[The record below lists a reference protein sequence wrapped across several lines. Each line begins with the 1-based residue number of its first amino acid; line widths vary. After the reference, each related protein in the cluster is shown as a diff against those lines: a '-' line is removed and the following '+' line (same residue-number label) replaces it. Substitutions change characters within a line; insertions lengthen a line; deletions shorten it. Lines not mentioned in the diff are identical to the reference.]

1 MKFVRAVLSILQPVW
16 PGAAAWL
23 AERLFFTA
31 PRRPASATATAAL
44 VNADRFTL
52 RVEGR
57 RVIGWRWGDRGRP
70 VVYLAHGWGSR
81 GARIGAF
88 VQPLL
93 GAGYSVV
100 TYDAPGHGA
109 SGWGMSS
116 MPDFARALAAVTAR
130 EGNGSTPHAII
141 AHSFGC
147 AGTALALSWG
157 LEASRLV
164 FLAPAADP
172 AAWVVPFAHAV
183 GLRPDVLERM
193 RARSERRLQI
203 RWADVNVCDIARRL
217 PNPPPLLIVHDNQD
231 ETVAARDGDAIAAAW
246 PRAQLLRTE
255 GLGHRGVT
263 HNPLIVQQVVDF
275 VTAQEPLDSSRRMS
289 DAQRLEH
296 ELFYREE
303 RVWSALSSPAN
314 SWSSGRP
321 RSDTTQHV

>member
-1 MKFVRAVLSILQPVW
+1 MRFFRAVLSILQPVW
-16 PGAAAWL
+16 PSAAAWL
-23 AERLFFTA
+23 TERVFFTA
-31 PRRPASATATAAL
+31 PHRRPSASARAAL
-44 VNADRFTL
+44 AGAEQFAL

-57 RVIGWRWGDRGRP
+57 RVIGWRWGSSDAP
-70 VVYLAHGWGSR
+70 TVYLAHGWGSR
-81 GARIGAF
+81 GARLSAF
-88 VQPLL
+88 VRPLL
-93 GAGYSVV
+93 ASGYAVV

-130 EGNGSTPHAII
+130 EGNGSAPHAVI

-157 LEASRLV
+157 LEVSRLV

-172 AAWVVPFAHAV
+172 AAWVVPFARAV
-183 GLRPDVLERM
+183 GLRPDVLDRM
-193 RARSERRLQI
+193 RARSERRLRI

-217 PNPPPLLIVHDNQD
+217 PTPPPLLIMHDTQD
-231 ETVAARDGDAIAAAW
+231 ETVAARDGEAIAAAW

-255 GLGHRGVT
+255 GLGHHGVT
-263 HNPLIVQQVVDF
+263 HDPLIVGRVVDF
-275 VTAQEPLDSSRRMS
+275 VTAKAPLDSSRRVS

-314 SWSSGRP
+314 S
-321 RSDTTQHV
+321 

>member
-1 MKFVRAVLSILQPVW
+1 MNFFRAVLSILQPVW

-31 PRRPASATATAAL
+31 PRRPGSATARAAL
-44 VNADRFTL
+44 ANAVRFTL
-52 RVEGR
+52 RVDGR

-70 VVYLAHGWGSR
+70 VVYLIHGWGSR
-81 GARIGAF
+81 GSRMSAF

-93 GAGYSVV
+93 GAGYAVV
-100 TYDAPGHGA
+100 THDAPGHGA

-116 MPDFARALAAVTAR
+116 MPEFARTLAAVTAR
-130 EGNGSTPHAII
+130 EGSGSTPHAVI
-141 AHSFGC
+141 AHSMGC

-157 LEASRLV
+157 LEVSRLV
-164 FLAPAADP
+164 FLGPAADP
-172 AAWVVPFAHAV
+172 VAWIPPFARALR
-183 GLRPDVLERM
+183 LRPDVLNRM
-193 RARSERRLQI
+193 QARSERRLRF

-217 PNPPPLLIVHDNQD
+217 PNHPPLLIVHDNQD
-231 ETVAARDGDAIAAAW
+231 ETVAARDGEAIAAAW

-263 HNPLIVQQVVDF
+263 HDPSIVAQAVDF
-275 VTAQEPLDSSRRMS
+275 VTAGPLDSSRRMS